1 MHRRDVEFCDYHFG
15 DWKTQVSIPNNRPL
29 KRRPTHP
36 GEFLRELFL
45 PDYGLT
51 VAQLAVALGVSRQ
64 SINKLARERRAC
76 SAEMALRLSRYF
88 GNSADFWLNAQ
99 RAIELWEAQEAIK
112 GELARIKPIAAA

>member
-1 MHRRDVEFCDYHFG
+1 
-15 DWKTQVSIPNNRPL
+15 
-29 KRRPTHP
+29 
-36 GEFLRELFL
+36 
-45 PDYGLT
+45 LT

-64 SINKLARERRAC
+64 SIHQLVSERRAC

-99 RAIELWEAQEAIK
+99 RAVELWEAQEAIK